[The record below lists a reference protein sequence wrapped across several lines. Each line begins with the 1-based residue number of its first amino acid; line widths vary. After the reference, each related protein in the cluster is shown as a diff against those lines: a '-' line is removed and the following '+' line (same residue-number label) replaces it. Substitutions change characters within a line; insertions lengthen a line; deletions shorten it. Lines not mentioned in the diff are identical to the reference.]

1 MKAQPA
7 SASSEPL
14 RREDE
19 DGLAVLTL
27 ASPQNRNALSLAM
40 IDTLIVALA
49 DLAGDE
55 KARVVI
61 LAGDGP
67 ALSSGHNLRE
77 MQAHRNDEDRGRA
90 YFEHLFER
98 CSALM
103 QAVVALPKP
112 VIAAVEG
119 IATAAGCQL
128 VASCD
133 LAIAGERARFA
144 LSGVNAGLF
153 CSTPLVAVG
162 RVVSRKAALEMAM
175 TGRLFDASEALRFGL
190 VNRVV
195 AEGQALAEARALA
208 RSIADH
214 SAASL
219 AIGKRAFYA
228 QIEHPLPTAYEA
240 RIEGDARQSGRAG
253 LHRRDGGVHREAP
266 APVRIERCRPLTDS
280 ATRRSATSCRACAR
294 SPSSAPLPI
303 RPARRT
309 RFLAS

>member
-1 MKAQPA
+1 MKAQTV
-7 SASSEPL
+7 STSSDLL

-19 DGLAVLTL
+19 DGLVLLTL

-49 DLAGDE
+49 DLASDE
-55 KARVVI
+55 NARVVI
-61 LAGDGP
+61 LTGDGP
-67 ALSSGHNLRE
+67 AFSAGHNLRE

-90 YFEHLFER
+90 YFERLFER

-103 QAVVALPKP
+103 QAIVALPKP

-133 LAIAGERARFA
+133 LAIAGERAQFA

-162 RVVSRKAALEMAM
+162 RAVPRKAALEMAM
-175 TGRLFDASEALRFGL
+175 TGKLFSASDALRFGL
-190 VNRVV
+190 VNRVM

-208 RSIADH
+208 QSIAKH

-228 QIEHPLPTAYEA
+228 QIEHPLATAYE
-240 RIEGDARQSGRAG
+240 
-253 LHRRDGGVHREAP
+253 
-266 APVRIERCRPLTDS
+266 
-280 ATRRSATSCRACAR
+280 
-294 SPSSAPLPI
+294 
-303 RPARRT
+303 
-309 RFLAS
+309 LASKAMLDNLAEPDCVEGMAAFLEKRPPRFGSSDAGR